1 MGGLS
6 DQQIAELRER
16 GFLLVRGAL
25 SPGDLGPLV
34 AEIEAAIDA
43 SARSLVAAGKLPEA
57 YASLPFDERLAR
69 ITEHTGAAFKAIWSG
84 NHHGPALFDLL
95 RHPTILGLIEP
106 LVGPEIWCHPA
117 YRIRPKLPDLPRT
130 AQLTTVPWHQDS
142 AYMSAPSDGV
152 MIPTVWIPLNA
163 STDENGCLELI
174 PWRHAQG
181 VLRHRHVTG
190 QAYLEIAPDALP
202 AGPRVLV
209 PAEAGDVLLLTN
221 VSVHRS
227 RPNRTKKIRW
237 SVDLRYHD
245 PAAPSGYPLET
256 GFLVQS
262 RARPEAVVRTAEEFA
277 RIRTAKTGGEAPR
290 LQRWAVED

>member
-1 MGGLS
+1 MVGLS
-6 DQQIAELRER
+6 DQQREELREQ

-25 SPGDLGPLV
+25 SPHDLLPLV
-34 AEIEAAIDA
+34 AEIEATIDR
-43 SARSLVAAGKLPEA
+43 SAAALHAAGKLPDPFV
-57 YASLPFDERLAR
+57 SLAFDERLAR
-69 ITEHTGAAFKAIWSG
+69 ITEQTTAAFKAIWSG

-95 RHPTILGLIEP
+95 RHPAILTLIEP

-130 AQLTTVPWHQDS
+130 AQLTVVPWHQDS
-142 AYMSAPSDGV
+142 AYMSAPSDAV

-163 STDENGCLELI
+163 STEENGCLELI

-181 VLRHRHVTG
+181 VLRHRHVQG
-190 QAYLEIAPDALP
+190 QAYLDIAPDALP
-202 AGPRVLV
+202 EGPRLLV

-227 RPNRTKKIRW
+227 LPNRTKKIRW
-237 SVDLRYHD
+237 SVDVRYHD

-262 RARPEAVVRTAEEFA
+262 RARPEAVVRTATEFA
-277 RIRTAKTGGEAPR
+277 RIRTTKAEGEAPR
-290 LQRWAVED
+290 LTRWAMEG